1 MGGLLL
7 LYVSTH
13 LFGNLMEGTPGH
25 GKPEATDTCVQR
37 GRVMPRGLGLLLVRS
52 RPASLGT
59 RVCGAT

>member
-7 LYVSTH
+7 LHVSTH
-13 LFGNLMEGTPGH
+13 LFGNLVAGTPDR
-25 GKPEATDTCVQR
+25 GKPVAADTCVQR
-37 GRVMPRGLGLLLVRS
+37 GRLMQRGLGLLPGHA